1 MEDLPFPEMME
12 GEDSLLASDDVT
24 VVPGHHA
31 DASRPILLG
40 VTKGWNGKQPRS
52 FTMVMI
58 SRCRYGLFPR
68 APACPRGAIPEKA

>member
-1 MEDLPFPEMME
+1 VAMEDLLFPDMMG

-40 VTKGWNGKQPRS
+40 VTKG
-52 FTMVMI
+52 
-58 SRCRYGLFPR
+58 
-68 APACPRGAIPEKA
+68 